1 LTIKK
6 FNITLFQKVKKIE
19 NFFKMKKS
27 LLLKSRKVPQVIKY
41 IPFSLSK
48 EIKSLGESFQR
59 EKLRAIV
66 RNRLA
71 GSPVELLE
79 EKDLTSLMIVLDELH
94 EFSPELIFKTKEN
107 QRFLIFSFTT
117 QVFLRPE
124 DIDLS
129 LNFLLKKYQKKF
141 QLDSPS
147 PKKEIIIPLE
157 KIWSD
162 TKEKDFT
169 LRIKKGF
176 KEAVSQVSPAEIA
189 TLIGEKP
196 PLLFLLVQ
204 FFLYGIVGE
213 IWYQKNPQDSPIKI
227 YGF

>member
-1 LTIKK
+1 
-6 FNITLFQKVKKIE
+6 
-19 NFFKMKKS
+19 MKKP
-27 LLLKSRKVPQVIKY
+27 LLFKFRKIPQAIKY

-48 EIKSLGESFQR
+48 EIKGLGENLQIEEIRS
-59 EKLRAIV
+59 IV

-71 GSPVELLE
+71 GAPVELLE
-79 EKDLTSLMIVLDELH
+79 EENLASLMIALDELR
-94 EFSPELIFKTKEN
+94 EFSPEVIFKTKEN
-107 QRFLIFSFTT
+107 QRFLIFSLTT
-117 QVFLRPE
+117 QVFLRPK
-124 DIDLS
+124 DIDFS

-141 QLDSPS
+141 QLDSPL
-147 PKKEIIIPLE
+147 PKKEIIIHLE
-157 KIWSD
+157 KIWSE

-169 LRIKKGF
+169 TRIKKAF

-189 TLIGEKP
+189 ILVGKKP

-213 IWYQKNPQDSPIKI
+213 IWYQKNLQDSPTKI